1 MHARILLRE
10 GAEDGERSVFA
21 AVVHEHEFSF
31 HRQGGKRFPH
41 LFVKERKAFLFVITG
56 DDDTQFFHMLY
67 STVCWYASF
76 YPFSADLSIEKC

>member
-1 MHARILLRE
+1 MHARVLLRKF
-10 GAEDGERSVFA
+10 AEKAQRTVFA

-56 DDDTQFFHMLY
+56 DDDTQFFHKLR
-67 STVCWYASF
+67 V
-76 YPFSADLSIEKC
+76 YPP